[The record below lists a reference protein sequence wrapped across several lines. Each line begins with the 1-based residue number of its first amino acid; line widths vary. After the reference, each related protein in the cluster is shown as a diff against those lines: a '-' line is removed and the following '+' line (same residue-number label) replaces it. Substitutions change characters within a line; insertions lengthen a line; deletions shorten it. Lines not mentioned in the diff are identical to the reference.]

1 MKSLVACLIVWALFV
16 AFSCAPTKTIKHQVN
31 FDYDVT
37 VDFSK
42 VKTYEWVTL
51 PGTSRIDKFDQVR
64 IRDVVN
70 NELNAKGLQVVSSDP
85 DVFIVIFGGDTKAV
99 DMTALMD
106 YQVYPVGRLK
116 LAIYDAKTNKEIWWG
131 ETRADLSYDMTPQE
145 KDITIALAVNK
156 ILDRYPP
163 IP

>member
-1 MKSLVACLIVWALFV
+1 MKSLIACFIVCFLAF
-16 AFSCAPTKTIKHQVN
+16 AFSCAPTKTINHQVN
-31 FDYDVT
+31 FDYDIGA
-37 VDFSK
+37 DFSK
-42 VKTYEWVTL
+42 YKTYEWVTL

-70 NELNAKGLQVVSSDP
+70 NELNAKGLQIVSSDP

-116 LAIYDAKTNKEIWWG
+116 MAIYDAKTNKEIWWG

-145 KDITIALAVNK
+145 KDIAIALAVNK